1 MNVDV
6 KSAVIIIYIYL
17 VLLFIY
23 TTFGYIVIFFY
34 FVRTLSDQGR
44 EKLSEE
50 EKSIRRDWFNFFVMS
65 STYCMPKICFGSA
78 RAVLEI
84 C

>member
-34 FVRTLSDQGR
+34 FVRTLSDQGQ
-44 EKLSEE
+44 EKLFPRRRKASEE
-50 EKSIRRDWFNFFVMS
+50 IG
-65 STYCMPKICFGSA
+65 STF
-78 RAVLEI
+78 L
-84 C
+84 

>member
-23 TTFGYIVIFFY
+23 TTFGYIVIIFLPWY
-34 FVRTLSDQGR
+34 FVRTLSDQGQ
-44 EKLSEE
+44 EKLFPRRRKASEE
-50 EKSIRRDWFNFFVMS
+50 IG
-65 STYCMPKICFGSA
+65 STF
-78 RAVLEI
+78 L
-84 C
+84 

>member
-1 MNVDV
+1 VNVDV

-34 FVRTLSDQGR
+34 FVRTLSDQGQ
-44 EKLSEE
+44 EKLFPRRRKASEE
-50 EKSIRRDWFNFFVMS
+50 IG
-65 STYCMPKICFGSA
+65 STF
-78 RAVLEI
+78 L
-84 C
+84 